1 MKNLLKSGTAPSNCC
16 VDDAAH
22 LWTSRHVIDNTWN
35 LQMMM
40 IAKQPCL
47 RTPSKPSGDAASQTS
62 KAQPARLMSH
72 HTDKVELP
80 RKPKCKPFLVRLKDC
95 AYFSLPSAISMHT
108 LAIITQLKQ
117 QSKCVWDGICEW

>member
-1 MKNLLKSGTAPSNCC
+1 MKIFSKSGIAPSNCC

-22 LWTSRHVIDNTWN
+22 FWTSRYVVDNTWN

-47 RTPSKPSGDAASQTS
+47 WTPSKPSGDAASQTS
-62 KAQPARLMSH
+62 KAQPARLTSH

-80 RKPKCKPFLVRLKDC
+80 RKPKCKPFLVRLKDR
-95 AYFSLPSAISMHT
+95 AYFGLPSAISMHT
-108 LAIITQLKQ
+108 FAIVTQLKQ
-117 QSKCVWDGICEW
+117 QLKYV